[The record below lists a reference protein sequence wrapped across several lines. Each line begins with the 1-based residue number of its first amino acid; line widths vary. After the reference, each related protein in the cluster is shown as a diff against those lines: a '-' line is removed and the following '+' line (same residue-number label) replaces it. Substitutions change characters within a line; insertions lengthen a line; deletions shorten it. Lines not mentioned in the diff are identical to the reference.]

1 MLKKTPLLSRL
12 LRLSLS
18 AQLVACTFCGLP
30 ALFAGRSGLFADQSA
45 LVAGLFAS
53 LIAGLMAPGPARAE
67 PVSPAGD
74 DRKVSPAIFDNEPR
88 HYILAPSEKRGVL
101 FDYDMIAP
109 RSASCSHEGGYG
121 DDDISNG
128 SSSNRSSSNGSSTS
142 GDDSG
147 NRDSDQPLQGFIDL
161 SSKSGPTPALQ
172 AIVPSLD
179 QMKKVLE
186 GNVSDT
192 GKVELEQGVAQS
204 DEEKQRSLIA
214 EAFLKHGTLGVLVV
228 ATFTGNLEVYQVLRG
243 SPAQYAGLKPGDKIV
258 EVNGRRISGADIKNI
273 YHILTGYRGQS
284 KTLRVQRGSDQR
296 TLVVPLWG
304 IYDFRDRRSQYIEYY
319 WYLLYH
325 NLIGPKEYE
334 RAVKPFLYFKPPTV
348 RPPKKP
354 AGAGK

>member
-1 MLKKTPLLSRL
+1 M
-12 LRLSLS
+12 
-18 AQLVACTFCGLP
+18 
-30 ALFAGRSGLFADQSA
+30 
-45 LVAGLFAS
+45 
-53 LIAGLMAPGPARAE
+53 AE

-74 DRKVSPAIFDNEPR
+74 ASEASSTIFDNKPR
-88 HYILAPSEKRGVL
+88 NYILAPSEKRGVL
-101 FDYDMIAP
+101 FEYDMFAP
-109 RSASCSHEGGYG
+109 PSSC
-121 DDDISNG
+121 NG
-128 SSSNRSSSNGSSTS
+128 SDKDRARGN
-142 GDDSG
+142 DSG
-147 NRDSDQPLQGFIDL
+147 QNQDQNQNQDQDQNQNQDNDQPLQGFIDV

-186 GNVSDT
+186 GKVSDS

-228 ATFTGNLEVYQVLRG
+228 ATFTGTLEVYQVLRG

-258 EVNGRRISGADIKNI
+258 EVNGRRISAADMKNI

-284 KTLRVQRGSDQR
+284 KTLKVQRGINQK

-325 NLIGPKEYE
+325 NLIGPREYE

-354 AGAGK
+354 AGK